1 MFLYGLVRETGGANS
16 YTEPNAYSKESRKT
30 EVVQFVSALHDCAH
44 ISVKHSEREW
54 KLKRSILKMSKQT
67 GRDAIYETV
76 EQVALSTHL
85 PYADLILFHGP

>member
-1 MFLYGLVRETGGANS
+1 
-16 YTEPNAYSKESRKT
+16 
-30 EVVQFVSALHDCAH
+30 
-44 ISVKHSEREW
+44 
-54 KLKRSILKMSKQT
+54 MSKQT